1 MSSNVIMY
9 VKGVARGTPGPAG
22 IGVIICD
29 HWGRIVKK
37 IHEYIGSSTSIQ
49 SEFRALLRGIEE
61 IRNMNAFRVKV
72 FSDNEPMIKHMTGIY
87 KVKGDD
93 LIDLLEQ
100 IRALS
105 KGLLMEFIQVHPLK
119 NREAET
125 LAKEAIDRELA
136 REKEKPPQPAP
147 PVQKETP
154 KGDLDIRAIKAAVQ
168 RAMLLEEF
176 TKGEEPLP
184 SPEITPPV
192 DDRPPALREV
202 KVHPQFARLP
212 DEEKTGDISEDINL
226 EEKEERQ
233 ISAGGVVYKKEGQ
246 KYKICLIAKKN
257 KRVWA
262 FPKGRVNAGENLEET
277 ARREIAEET
286 GHLTEVREKID
297 EISYYFYW
305 KDANIFYHKTVYF
318 FLMPLMVENYCSRDM
333 EADDVIW
340 LTLGEAY
347 KKLTYINEKEI
358 LKKAQKI
365 LLGK

>member
-9 VKGVARGTPGPAG
+9 VKGVARGNPGPAG

-37 IHEYIGSSTSIQ
+37 INEYIGNSTVIQ

-125 LAKEAIDRELA
+125 LAKESVDRELA
-136 REKEKPPQPAP
+136 REKEKLPPP
-147 PVQKETP
+147 PVQKEAP
-154 KGDLDIRAIKAAVQ
+154 RGDLDIRAIKAAVQ

-176 TKGEEPLP
+176 TKSNPPADLQEAP
-184 SPEITPPV
+184 PPV
-192 DDRPPALREV
+192 EERPPALREV
-202 KVHPQFARLP
+202 KLQPQFTRLP
-212 DEEKTGDISEDINL
+212 EEEKTGDASEDINI
-226 EEKEERQ
+226 EEREERQ

-246 KYKICLIAKKN
+246 KYKICLIGKKN

-318 FLMPLMVENYCSRDM
+318 FLMPLMVEDYCPRDT

-347 KKLTYINEKEI
+347 RKLTYINEKEI

-365 LLGK
+365 LIGK